1 MKPIQFEDFVR
12 SDEVRQ
18 RSWQQWFEHGHGL
31 LDARPNIGHQAVAAL
46 VDRGVVSA
54 VITQNVDN
62 LHQASGVPDQRVIEL
77 HGNATYTRCLNCGM
91 ERDLDA
97 IAAEFHSTG
106 RVGPCREC
114 GGIVKTATISFGQMM
129 PEEPMQQAEEEALAC
144 DLFIVLGSS
153 LTVYPAAGFPALA
166 ARNGASLVI
175 VNQQETDLDAMADLV
190 MHTAIGAT
198 MQAVLN
204 AYP

>member
-1 MKPIQFEDFVR
+1 MAVTTDIEHFASLLRDCDRAVVFTGAGISTESGIPDFRGPGGLWTKMKPIQFEDFVR

-77 HGNATYTRCLNCGM
+77 HGNATYTRCLNCGL
-91 ERDLDA
+91 ERDLEA
-97 IAAEFHSTG
+97 I
-106 RVGPCREC
+106 P
-114 GGIVKTATISFGQMM
+114 
-129 PEEPMQQAEEEALAC
+129 
-144 DLFIVLGSS
+144 
-153 LTVYPAAGFPALA
+153 
-166 ARNGASLVI
+166 
-175 VNQQETDLDAMADLV
+175 DLV
-190 MHTAIGAT
+190 EGLDSDDPAVRFVSIHALDQRPDLHRELPERVAATAR
-198 MQAVLN
+198 
-204 AYP
+204 